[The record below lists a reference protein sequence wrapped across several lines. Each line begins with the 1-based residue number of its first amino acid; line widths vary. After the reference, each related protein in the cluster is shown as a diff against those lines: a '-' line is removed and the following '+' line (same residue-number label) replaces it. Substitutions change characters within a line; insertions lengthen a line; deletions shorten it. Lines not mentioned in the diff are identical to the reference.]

1 MSVQHTAT
9 TSLLASPSA
18 QASAQPPS
26 PGENFPVAQRGYH
39 RGEVD
44 KWVEWALHEIE
55 TLGRR
60 VTSFAGSPE
69 GQHLLADLIQVAADE
84 LTGQKQAAVQEI
96 EQMLLGARQQ
106 SDGIIAE
113 ARKQAEAITSKAT
126 QQAASLVSNAN
137 ADAKRTTDAAQAE
150 ATAVHEAAGQRLE
163 AFIKIHEDGLARM
176 QQMHVVTGQYME
188 QETGRGSLRS
198 EFEKALAPLS
208 GRPRSL
214 LALDVRP
221 RA

>member
-18 QASAQPPS
+18 QASAQPT

-55 TLGRR
+55 ALTRR
-60 VTSFAGSPE
+60 VTSFGTTPE
-69 GQHLLADLIQVAADE
+69 GQHLLADLIRVASDE
-84 LTGQKQAAVQEI
+84 LTGQKQAAIQEI

-137 ADAKRTTDAAQAE
+137 ADAKKTTDAAQAE

-188 QETGRGSLRS
+188 QETGRGSLRA

-214 LALDVRP
+214 LALDDRP
-221 RA
+221 RP

>member
-1 MSVQHTAT
+1 MSVQHTAS
-9 TSLLASPSA
+9 TSLLASPVA
-18 QASAQPPS
+18 QGGQQAPS
-26 PGENFPVAQRGYH
+26 PGENFPSAQRGYH
-39 RGEVD
+39 KGEVD

-55 TLGRR
+55 SLGRR

-84 LTGQKQAAVQEI
+84 LTGQKEAAMQEI
-96 EQMLLGARQQ
+96 EQMILGARQQ
-106 SDGIIAE
+106 SDGIIAQ
-113 ARKQAEAITSKAT
+113 ARQQADEITAKAT

-137 ADAKRTTDAAQAE
+137 ADAKKTMDHANAE
-150 ATAVHEAAGQRLE
+150 AAAVHEAAGQRLE
-163 AFIKIHEDGLARM
+163 AFIKTHEDGLARM
-176 QQMHVVTGQYME
+176 QQMNEVTGRYMAE
-188 QETGRGSLRS
+188 ENTRGSLRA

-214 LALDVRP
+214 LALNVRS